1 MSRKLIITTKHRK
14 KSFKALKCCDWNFSV
29 VGVVV
34 VGGGGVVFVVVFIV
48 FKYPSA
54 LSENISHLGT

>member
-14 KSFKALKCCDWNFSV
+14 KSFKALKCCAWNFSV

-34 VGGGGVVFVVVFIV
+34 AGGGVIFVVVFIV

-54 LSENISHLGT
+54 LSENISHLGI